1 MITIDDL
8 KTEVGEYNYEILTQ
22 RDDSVALRA
31 IEKARIW
38 IVAKFQKCGEIPDF
52 ENEIVKTAWLERALY
67 ELYAIA
73 EQEEKAKDKKENAEE
88 LLSAII
94 GDCAK
99 EEVKEENKKPYA
111 FVKEGRRDWNGF

>member
-1 MITIDDL
+1 MITIEDL
-8 KTEVGEYNYEILTQ
+8 KKEVGAYNYEILTQ

-38 IVAKFQKCGEIPDF
+38 LLAKFQKCGEAPDF

-88 LLSAII
+88 LLSALI

-99 EEVKEENKKPYA
+99 EEVREISKKPYA
-111 FVKEGRRDWNGF
+111 FVKEGRKEWEEF